1 MKLIS
6 VDLYF
11 GSAYGKLATFS
22 TGGNFEYQ
30 DNIFFKKIGSKYTN
44 ISWKTDKKNLLT
56 EIMAMFSL
64 STVINTLMT

>member
-1 MKLIS
+1 MLKLIS

-30 DNIFFKKIGSKYTN
+30 DNIFFKKNGLKMHKY
-44 ISWKTDKKNLLT
+44 ILKNRQKNS
-56 EIMAMFSL
+56 A
-64 STVINTLMT
+64 NRNYGNG